1 MVAWISY
8 ENDSR
13 VATTDVLVIIKFNTA
28 AQRHGEN
35 VEFFFAFADQII
47 SMSESIFLFGFL
59 NYLIMR
65 KYISR
70 LKDQEPRQKFKV
82 QGLKFKDKSCELRVQ
97 DSRLKIQDLDPRI
110 LKS

>member
-1 MVAWISY
+1 MVAEISY

-28 AQRHGEN
+28 AQRHGGN

-65 KYISR
+65 KYILR
-70 LKDQEPRQKFKV
+70 LKDQEPRRQKFKV
-82 QGLKFKDKSCELRVQ
+82 
-97 DSRLKIQDLDPRI
+97 
-110 LKS
+110 